1 MQPISW
7 DFYFMEVAKLTALRS
22 KDNNTKVGSV
32 IVDNLNRI
40 VGVGYNGF
48 PRGIPDDILPI
59 SRDTS
64 LDYHNTKYAYVV
76 HAEANAILNS
86 PVYDLSNTRIY
97 CTLFPCNECSKLLIQ
112 KGIKQIIYLDDK
124 HHNDPAYIAS
134 RKLLDLAGVEYR
146 TYTV

>member
-1 MQPISW
+1 
-7 DFYFMEVAKLTALRS
+7 MEVAKLTALRS

-32 IVDNLNRI
+32 IVDSLNRI
-40 VGVGYNGF
+40 VGIGYNGF
-48 PRGIPDDILPI
+48 PRGLSDDLLPL

-64 LDYHNTKYAYVV
+64 LNYQDTKYAYVV

-112 KGIKQIIYLDDK
+112 KGIKKVIYLSDK

-134 RKLLDLAGVEYR
+134 RKLLDLAGIS
-146 TYTV
+146 YTQFECTESSI